1 MITPS
6 DLKKIETFYELNPN
20 HQRVFRH
27 RLVRKCLQFQKDLE
41 VIMLN
46 SRALKIDIEKI
57 WTLDDYIEWLKRIIN
72 NEKDRV
78 ILIGHSNGG
87 RIALNFAIKY

>member
-57 WTLDDYIEWLKRIIN
+57 VDLNQLINLIELYQNK
-72 NEKDRV
+72 
-78 ILIGHSNGG
+78 G
-87 RIALNFAIKY
+87 ALQNM